1 MIVESRLESDGTLVL
16 TIMAKTLT
24 STDAAEFRE
33 TAKSAIVSSAGRVAV
48 DCSQLEFIDSS
59 GVGALLHVNN
69 LLPEARRPVRLTKV
83 GPKVLATL
91 ELMRVHRQFE
101 LDPGT

>member
-1 MIVESRLESDGTLVL
+1 MIVQSRLESDGTLVL
-16 TIMAKTLT
+16 TVTAKTLT

-33 TAKSAIVSSAGRVAV
+33 SAKLAIANSAGGVAV
-48 DCSQLEFIDSS
+48 DCSELEFIDSS

-69 LLPEARRPVRLTKV
+69 LLPEARRPVRLTHL

-91 ELMRVHRQFE
+91 ELMRVHRQFALE
-101 LDPGT
+101 PRK